1 MRDVEAKEGIKEVIN
16 NGFEKRRT
24 EQVQDLEW
32 LSSHRVGGLI

>member
-1 MRDVEAKEGIKEVIN
+1 MRGVEAKGGTKEVRN
-16 NGFEKRRT
+16 NGLEKRRT